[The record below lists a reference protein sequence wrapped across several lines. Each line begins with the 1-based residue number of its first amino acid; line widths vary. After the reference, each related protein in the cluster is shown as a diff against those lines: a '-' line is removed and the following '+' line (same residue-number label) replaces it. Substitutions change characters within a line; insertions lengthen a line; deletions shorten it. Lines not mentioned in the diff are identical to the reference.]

1 MYKTFILIGLVPVV
15 LVASFFALN
24 AYIYQEKQEATDESY
39 EPYRATLE
47 GEYVC
52 LPHKDTRGPHTT
64 ECAFG
69 VRTDSGEHF
78 AVDFNLMSQPNPGV
92 EVGERFSANGL
103 VTPIENLS
111 TDHWQKYDVEG
122 IFSVTD
128 GVVVEE
134 TEPVFCTMDAMMC
147 PDGSYVGRT
156 GPNCEFAACPVTETA
171 PSEPVVPAEPVVPV
185 EPVACTMEA
194 KICPDGSAVGRQG
207 PMCEF
212 APCPGDVR

>member
-1 MYKTFILIGLVPVV
+1 MYRTFILIGLVPV
-15 LVASFFALN
+15 LLAAGFFALN
-24 AYIYQEKQEATDESY
+24 AYIYQEKQEATDESI
-39 EPYRATLE
+39 EPYRTTLS

-78 AVDFNLMSQPNPGV
+78 AVDFALLSQSNPGV

-103 VTPIENLS
+103 LTPIERLS
-111 TDHWQKYDVEG
+111 TDQWQKYDVEG
-122 IFSVTD
+122 IFSITD
-128 GVVVEE
+128 GVSVEEE
-134 TEPVFCTMDAMMC
+134 TEQVFCTMDAMMC

-156 GPNCEFAACPVTETA
+156 GPKCEFAACPATGVA
-171 PSEPVVPAEPVVPV
+171 PNEPVAPV